1 MQVNKIISFL
11 RNIKV
16 GQSSYIDVQLTNERV
31 DLLSAEQLQS
41 FMLNVTMD
49 DDYKEV
55 FKQQQVFLADTKA
68 RMQIPL
74 LNKPGMYNLTISVA
88 NGQFM
93 RTINRSLK
101 VHPLNPILAKP
112 HNLVEIADDLA
123 RPELEIEVVLVSK
136 KAASSEPSELASS
149 GRTNMVSQLQTKA
162 TF

>member
-55 FKQQQVFLADTKA
+55 FKQQQVF
-68 RMQIPL
+68 
-74 LNKPGMYNLTISVA
+74 
-88 NGQFM
+88 
-93 RTINRSLK
+93 
-101 VHPLNPILAKP
+101 
-112 HNLVEIADDLA
+112 
-123 RPELEIEVVLVSK
+123 
-136 KAASSEPSELASS
+136 
-149 GRTNMVSQLQTKA
+149 
-162 TF
+162 